1 VSELVTSLQL
11 PDEARLIAQRLHH
24 GLAADEVYL
33 FGSHARGEGTPDSD
47 LDFLVVVPQS
57 SKSRYERAVAALRAA
72 GDVPFPKDIIV
83 LTRAEWEKELKAPCS
98 LSSTVLREGILL
110 NGES

>member
-1 VSELVTSLQL
+1 MSATDITL
-11 PDEARLIAQRLHH
+11 PAEARLMAQRLYR
-24 GLAADEVYL
+24 GLGAERVYL

-57 SKSRYERAVAALRAA
+57 TESRYERAVAALRVA
-72 GDVPFPKDIIV
+72 GDVRFPKDLIV

-98 LSSTVLREGILL
+98 LSSTVLREGIAID
-110 NGES
+110 GR